1 MLFSTFIFFFVL
13 GFGRSLNLGGG
24 GNVMLNATIF
34 LASSFPDDVGS
45 LISFSFRRAFSVYSA
60 RQCPS
65 LILST
70 DADRDKAVGA
80 FRDQPSRGCGIP
92 TQMRQRS
99 S

>member
-13 GFGRSLNLGGG
+13 EFGRSLNLG

-34 LASSFPDDVGS
+34 LASPFPDDVGS

-60 RQCPS
+60 RQCHSP
-65 LILST
+65 ILST

-92 TQMRQRS
+92 AQMRQRS